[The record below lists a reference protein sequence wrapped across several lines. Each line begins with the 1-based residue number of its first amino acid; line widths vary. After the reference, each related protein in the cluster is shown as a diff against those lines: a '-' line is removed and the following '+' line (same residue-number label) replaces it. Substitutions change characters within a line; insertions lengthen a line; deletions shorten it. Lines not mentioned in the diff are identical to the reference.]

1 MEPSPSESTLIPASQ
16 LVVELQERVGSW
28 RQRQAERRVDE
39 LELEVTAE
47 QAESHELAPIVT
59 AFMER
64 NLARKGVWVTEPD
77 RRQLEWRYTTEDV
90 VGSLTVEMSLGQL
103 STFEMELVAWVLGR
117 WQADRPAD
125 GRVTF
130 SLRECARE
138 FGTRWGGSR
147 SEFLKEALRRI
158 DRTRFTGRV
167 WNASSRKHVMRHFGI
182 FDEVETVDY
191 RDSFDGPSFEPG
203 TVTVKLSGFLVDQ
216 LTANQLDKL
225 NWAALRRGI
234 KSPLGKRLYVFLRS
248 QEGFPTADGLRFY
261 ENGIDRELTT
271 TLGVRDVQVRRVR
284 SKLTRAGQEIVAADD
299 RYREVV
305 VRKGKGQRVYVLR
318 AVWKAS

>member
-1 MEPSPSESTLIPASQ
+1 LDPPGGPSGLHPASTI
-16 LVVELQERVGSW
+16 VSELQERVDSW
-28 RQRQAERRVDE
+28 RRQQAGREADE
-39 LELEVTAE
+39 LELEVTSEKAR
-47 QAESHELAPIVT
+47 SHELTPVVT

-117 WQADRPAD
+117 WQAEKRAD

-147 SEFLKEALRRI
+147 GEFLKEAVRRI

-167 WNASSRKHVMRHFGI
+167 WNATTRKHVMRHFGI
-182 FDEVETVDY
+182 FDEVEIVDY

-216 LTANQLDKL
+216 LTANQFDKL

-234 KSPLGKRLYVFLRS
+234 TTPLGKRLYVFLRS
-248 QEGFPTADGLRFY
+248 QEGFPALDGLKLY
-261 ENGIDRELTT
+261 ENGIDRELVT
-271 TLGVRDVQVRRVR
+271 TLGVRDGQVRRVR
-284 SKLTRAGQEIVAADD
+284 TKLIKAGQEIVAADD
-299 RYREVV
+299 RYREVT
-305 VRKGKGQRVYVLR
+305 VRKGRGRGAHVLR
-318 AVWKAS
+318 AVWRPT

>member
-1 MEPSPSESTLIPASQ
+1 MEPSPSESTLRPASQ
-16 LVVELQERVGSW
+16 LVAELQERVGSW
-28 RQRQAERRVDE
+28 RQRQAERGVDE
-39 LELEVTAE
+39 LQLEVTAE
-47 QAESHELAPIVT
+47 QADSHELAPIVT

-130 SLRECARE
+130 SLREGARE

-147 SEFLKEALRRI
+147 GEFLKEALRRI

-167 WNASSRKHVMRHFGI
+167 WNATSRKHVMRHFGI

-225 NWAALRRGI
+225 NWAALRPQGVLAR
-234 KSPLGKRLYVFLRS
+234 R
-248 QEGFPTADGLRFY
+248 A
-261 ENGIDRELTT
+261 LTP
-271 TLGVRDVQVRRVR
+271 
-284 SKLTRAGQEIVAADD
+284 SIPI
-299 RYREVV
+299 
-305 VRKGKGQRVYVLR
+305 
-318 AVWKAS
+318 AVWRPLM